1 MLQHVADAYD
11 AEVERKI
18 DAMISLIEPLM
29 IIVMGG
35 IVVVVVAALLVP
47 MMSIMSNMR

>member
-1 MLQHVADAYD
+1 MRGHVATGYD

-18 DAMISLIEPLM
+18 ASMLALIEPGM

-35 IVVVVVAALLVP
+35 IVVVVVMALMVP
-47 MMSIMSNMR
+47 MLGVMSQVR